1 MVTTTTDSH
10 LRLHPWNR
18 PILRRPGE
26 VQFGLL
32 PDGPI
37 VTGLTDAEVTL
48 LARLDGSRSL
58 LACFREASASG
69 VDTTRWREL
78 LDLLADLGL
87 VEAVPE
93 QSPRTGRTP
102 TSGSESQAP
111 LVPAFR
117 PASPSAR
124 TLGSARPVAPL
135 DSPTRTGPIGLV
147 VIEGSG
153 PLAEQLV
160 MLLSRDLPVR
170 VTSTRDGV
178 PSRSPAAAAASW
190 PGATADHLAATPAL
204 VVLVGSPALDPRSGD
219 GWLASGTAHLPVS
232 AAGRRTTIGPL
243 VDGPSGPCLWCLD
256 LHRADR
262 DDAWPTVMAQLCPA
276 GPPRLTSPTSW
287 TATPSGP
294 VRDLDLLAAAEL
306 HLTAGSVAAFAQSVL
321 TGQRPP
327 PGISIDICLPW
338 PRMDH
343 RRWEVH
349 PRCLRHDDATSPDD
363 ARPTADGTCVDDA
376 GAVA

>member
-1 MVTTTTDSH
+1 MVTTIPDSH
-10 LRLHPWNR
+10 LRLHPWHR

-37 VTGLTDAEVTL
+37 VTGLTDAEVSL

-58 LACFREASASG
+58 LACFREASARG

-78 LDLLADLGL
+78 IDLLADLGL
-87 VEAVPE
+87 VESIPE
-93 QSPRTGRTP
+93 HRPRTGPRTRAR
-102 TSGSESQAP
+102 SGSEAP
-111 LVPAFR
+111 R
-117 PASPSAR
+117 GR
-124 TLGSARPVAPL
+124 
-135 DSPTRTGPIGLV
+135 V
-147 VIEGSG
+147 VIDGSG

-160 MLLSRDLPVR
+160 MLLNRDLPVR
-170 VTSTRDGV
+170 AASTRSDALT
-178 PSRSPAAAAASW
+178 RSPVPAATSW
-190 PGATADHLAATPAL
+190 PTVTADHVTAAPVL
-204 VVLVGSPALDPRSGD
+204 VVLVGSPALDPRTGD
-219 GWLASGTAHLPVS
+219 RWLASGTAHLPVS
-232 AAGRRTTIGPL
+232 ASGRRTTIGPL
-243 VDGPSGPCLWCLD
+243 VEGPSGPCLWCLD

-276 GPPRLTSPTSW
+276 DPTGLAPTTW
-287 TATPSGP
+287 PATPSGP
-294 VRDLDLLAAAEL
+294 VRNLDLLAAADL
-306 HLTAGSVAAFAQSVL
+306 HLTAGSIAAFAQSVL
-321 TGQRPP
+321 AGQHPP

-349 PRCLRHDDATSPDD
+349 PRCLRHDATSPDD
-363 ARPTADGTCVDDA
+363 GWQTVDGPCVDDT